1 MWVNCPGMT
10 MLITPA
16 KEHIQVQV
24 LLRAGM
30 LLIITVE
37 LPGIHGAE
45 VIGVQGMGVSTPSAA
60 AVAAAT
66 AGFAILIHIAKGL
79 MFIKGT

>member
-1 MWVNCPGMT
+1 MWVNCPGIT

-16 KEHIQVQV
+16 KAHMHVHV

-30 LLIITVE
+30 LLIITVG
-37 LPGIHGAE
+37 LPGIHGAD
-45 VIGVQGMGVSTPSAA
+45 VIGVQGIGVRTPSAA

-66 AGFAILIHIAKGL
+66 AGFAILMHIAKGL

>member
-1 MWVNCPGMT
+1 

-16 KEHIQVQV
+16 KAHIQVQV
-24 LLRAGM
+24 LLRAGI
-30 LLIITVE
+30 LLINTVG

-45 VIGVQGMGVSTPSAA
+45 VIGVQGMGVNTPSAA

-66 AGFAILIHIAKGL
+66 AGLAMLIHIAKGL
-79 MFIKGT
+79 IFMKGA